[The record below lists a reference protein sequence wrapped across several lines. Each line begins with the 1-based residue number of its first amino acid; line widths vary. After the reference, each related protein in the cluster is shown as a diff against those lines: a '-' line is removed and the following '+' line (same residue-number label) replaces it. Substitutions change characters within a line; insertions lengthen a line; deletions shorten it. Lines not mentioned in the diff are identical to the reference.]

1 MLKKLSRRAG
11 ESCGCE
17 QSFSKEGNIAWS
29 AGVEKTNKK
38 LLDLDDGSFST
49 SIIFLAIL
57 KYMFRIL
64 KFYYGIDI
72 AIYAALFQNL
82 LQPRG
87 TRCSDTVII

>member
-1 MLKKLSRRAG
+1 MVANSHLGKKETSHGAQVLKRQTKSY
-11 ESCGCE
+11 
-17 QSFSKEGNIAWS
+17 
-29 AGVEKTNKK
+29 